1 MQAFYFLYLK
11 NKEYA
16 RVKPSDGKLGI
27 YRQPINTHYYSCCWG
42 QKLYNLEVFF
52 STLMLPEL
60 LILPKIFN
68 NFFA

>member
-11 NKEYA
+11 NKEDA

-42 QKLYNLEVFF
+42 QKLYSLEVFF
-52 STLMLPEL
+52 FYTNAAW
-60 LILPKIFN
+60 IAY
-68 NFFA
+68 FAKNIQ